1 MPQTFDVSSPT
12 AAGSYAPAAPFLCT
26 LTTGGTRAA
35 WIHVAG
41 ELDLV
46 TSPQLKRTLRTADL
60 HARLVVLDA
69 REVTFIDSAGV
80 HVILD
85 ASKNAEWGEPGCC
98 SCPALSWS
106 AYSPRPESANR
117 YLPSLSPRTSP
128 PRACISPNRAAG

>member
-26 LTTGGTRAA
+26 LTTSGTRAA

-46 TSPQLKRTLRTADL
+46 TAPQLERTLRTADL

-85 ASKNAEWGEPGCC
+85 ASKNAEWGGARLLLVPGAVMERILAATGVREQI
-98 SCPALSWS
+98 STFALS
-106 AYSPRPESANR
+106 
-117 YLPSLSPRTSP
+117 
-128 PRACISPNRAAG
+128 PNEPAPGLHLA